1 MPTVAVARVLA
12 TEGFSP
18 RQKDEILRAIQLG
31 RQNSGLNFSV
41 YVGPAEGHPRAFARR
56 RHAELG
62 AEAPDAVL
70 VLVDPTARALEIVTG
85 SRARRWVDDR
95 ACALA
100 AATMTTSFAAGN
112 LAGGIIQG
120 LQVLAEHSRHPQS
133 LHQ

>member
-1 MPTVAVARVLA
+1 MPTAAVGRVPA
-12 TEGFSP
+12 IDGFTQS
-18 RQKDEILRAIQLG
+18 QKDAILRAIQVG
-31 RQNSGLNFSV
+31 RQNSGLSFSV
-41 YVGPAEGHPRAFARR
+41 YVGPAEGNPRAFARR

-70 VLVDPTARALEIVTG
+70 VLVDPVARALEIVTG

-100 AATMTTSFAAGN
+100 AASMTTAFAAGN
-112 LAGGIIQG
+112 LAGGIAQG

-133 LHQ
+133 LHT